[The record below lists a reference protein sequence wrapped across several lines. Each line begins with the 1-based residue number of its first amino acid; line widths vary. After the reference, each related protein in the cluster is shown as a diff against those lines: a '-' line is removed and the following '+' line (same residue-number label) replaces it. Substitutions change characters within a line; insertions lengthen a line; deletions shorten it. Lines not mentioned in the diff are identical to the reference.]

1 MNLTIFIFSFPIWH
15 QGMRDNFAK
24 LGMPPMQFHQR
35 IENLASLARHQRA
48 LAGNGAATQS
58 NKRKRPELYRDEQD
72 MEVDRDGKEFPF
84 VFVSQLPYQILFQNC
99 IVYLNCLYCS
109 KTDNN

>member
-72 MEVDRDGKEFPF
+72 MEVDRDCKEVPF
-84 VFVSQLPYQILFQNC
+84 IFISQK
-99 IVYLNCLYCS
+99 IVTLQVYKN
-109 KTDNN
+109 